1 MIEARRSVLPALS
14 TIKRHLPAGDPVDI
28 EQALESAWR
37 ERGLASQ
44 AAGKN
49 VAIGIG
55 SRGVAR
61 IDDIAAC
68 LARLVRDSGGNP
80 FIVPAMG
87 SHGGAT
93 AEGQLEVLAGLG
105 VTEDR
110 VGCPLRA
117 TMDVVVVGETEQ
129 GWPLHLDRNVAEA
142 DALIVANRIKVHTD
156 FHGPHESGLLKMLAI
171 GLGKERGAA
180 WIHRFGVPGLRE
192 MMPQIGR
199 ALLQQVNLLAG
210 VATIEDGYHRP
221 VELKVFGANDLVAG
235 EQCMLQ
241 RSRELMPRLPVD
253 DIDLLVID
261 RMGKEISGAGMDTNI
276 IGRWMMEGEAEPET
290 PRVRAIVVLD
300 LTEATHGNATGVGL
314 ADFMTRRLFEKIDLP
329 LTNLN
334 VFTSG
339 GLLRGKLP
347 MVYEDDEQT
356 IDMALRHVFRKNPE
370 DRESARVVR
379 IGSTLDLETVQVSA
393 SILRDIQDAPEL
405 ISATE
410 PCTPDWN
417 DGRLTPL

>member
-14 TIKRHLPAGDPVDI
+14 TIKRHLPAGDPVEI
-28 EQALESAWR
+28 GQALESAWR
-37 ERGLASQ
+37 ERGLAPQ

-61 IDDIAAC
+61 IDEIAAC

-156 FHGPHESGLLKMLAI
+156 FP
-171 GLGKERGAA
+171 RAA
-180 WIHRFGVPGLRE
+180 
-192 MMPQIGR
+192 
-199 ALLQQVNLLAG
+199 
-210 VATIEDGYHRP
+210 
-221 VELKVFGANDLVAG
+221 
-235 EQCMLQ
+235 
-241 RSRELMPRLPVD
+241 
-253 DIDLLVID
+253 
-261 RMGKEISGAGMDTNI
+261 
-276 IGRWMMEGEAEPET
+276 
-290 PRVRAIVVLD
+290 
-300 LTEATHGNATGVGL
+300 
-314 ADFMTRRLFEKIDLP
+314 
-329 LTNLN
+329 
-334 VFTSG
+334 
-339 GLLRGKLP
+339 
-347 MVYEDDEQT
+347 
-356 IDMALRHVFRKNPE
+356 
-370 DRESARVVR
+370 
-379 IGSTLDLETVQVSA
+379 
-393 SILRDIQDAPEL
+393 
-405 ISATE
+405 
-410 PCTPDWN
+410 
-417 DGRLTPL
+417 